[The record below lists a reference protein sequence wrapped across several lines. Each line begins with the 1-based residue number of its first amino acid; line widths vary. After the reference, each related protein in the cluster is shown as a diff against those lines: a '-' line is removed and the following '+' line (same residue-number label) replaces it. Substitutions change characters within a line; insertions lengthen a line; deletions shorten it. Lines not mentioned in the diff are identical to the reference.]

1 MAPVLEVRDLH
12 THFYTREGVVKA
24 VNGVNF
30 ALQEERIM
38 GLVGESGCGKT
49 VTALS
54 IMRLVPYPG
63 RMVQGEIYLDGRDL
77 LDMDGE
83 ELRQARGKDISIIFQ
98 DPISGLNPVIPIGIQ
113 VEELLTAHISLSRSE
128 AAQRALDILA
138 QLGLPDPKRMASQYP
153 FHLSG
158 GMCQRVMVGIAM
170 ALNPRVLIAD
180 EPTSNLDV
188 TVQAEILYQIR
199 RLKRER
205 HTSIILIT
213 HDLGVIAQ
221 MADEVA
227 IMYAGS
233 VVEHGPVMDVFQ
245 KPSHPY
251 TWALMNTL
259 PRLDEEPKT
268 LQTIP
273 GSPPDPMDLP
283 EECPF
288 LPRCIKARVTC
299 RTSPRPELQEIAPD
313 HHVACYNPVIH
324 DW

>member
-24 VNGVNF
+24 VNGVNL

-77 LDMDGE
+77 LDMEGE

-113 VEELLTAHISLSRSE
+113 VEELLTAHISISRSE

-138 QLGLPDPKRMASQYP
+138 QLGLPDPKRIASQYP

-158 GMCQRVMVGIAM
+158 GMCQRVMVGIAL

-259 PRLDEEPKT
+259 PRLDEEPRT

-273 GSPPDPMDLP
+273 GSPPDPMNLP

-288 LPRCIKARVTC
+288 LPRCIKARSTC

-313 HHVACYNPVIH
+313 HRVACYNPVIH